1 MTIKTLAGSA
11 RARRFTPTTLALACS
26 LLAMP
31 LALHAQDVQE
41 QGMSAKV
48 VQGEDVK
55 GSLSTKA
62 APPTQ
67 LAPTQA
73 AAMQASKQPAHM
85 TSDKA
90 AASIRFDKSA
100 RKPIGARDTQEGEG
114 VRPENRDSKLEKGSK
129 GQSAL
134 PGLKGYQGATG
145 PAADTDACNGYS
157 QFDSLSGQAL
167 YDFVRQAE
175 FSCISE
181 LYSRNDATA
190 VKVYQADNVVA
201 VANLA
206 KATAASYDSST
217 GSELFNLFYFLR
229 GAFYI
234 EYYNDD
240 LSYGDSR
247 ASDAMR
253 ELLLEY
259 AKNPAFNSL
268 SDMQGNTLQEYF
280 IAWDSSYNYY
290 DSVAVITDYLNQ
302 FSEQHLA
309 SWYHRSALTKALT
322 TLYRGNWDEKYTKAS
337 MEYDALRAALLKVA
351 TSDYII
357 NSEYAFESSDAFH
370 EFGRFYEYQAYWKLP
385 DSLKTALN
393 SGVQQYMA
401 KFSRLSKQW
410 ADAAGYLDY
419 YNPGQ
424 CDSFG
429 ICGWEDELEAS
440 VLSIH
445 YSCSDTI
452 KIRAQQLTDPELQ
465 ASCDLMGDE
474 EGLFHQIL
482 ATGGEPV
489 ADDFNEDLQVNI
501 FDSYDDY
508 DAYAGIIFGIST
520 DNGGMYLEGTPSEPD
535 NQARFIAH
543 EATWTDDIL
552 VWNLRHEYV
561 HYLDGRFNL
570 YGAFNYFDIDT
581 GKSVWWA
588 EGLAEY
594 ISHQNRYDE
603 AVDIGRSQEFSLS
616 EILANTYDSGTDRVY
631 RWGYL
636 AVRFLFEQH
645 RSDVDALLVH
655 ARAGDT
661 TAWLSY
667 IDNTIGTSYDAEWN
681 SWLLTVSSNDTPL
694 EGGIVTPIDSD
705 GDGVIDSE
713 DAFPND
719 PTEWADENGNGIG
732 DNADAA
738 NGGGQTEHCGAAT
751 ISDGNLTQ
759 EQTECVAGTG
769 VNYYYTYVEQDN
781 TQLYISTTGGEG
793 DLDIYFN
800 QQTWASPSDY
810 EVKSQSSGNEELIS
824 VVANRGWVYIST
836 AAVTP
841 FEGASLKVSQS
852 ASGTPD
858 NGSPQVA
865 DACLS
870 QSPYSYGGVEFDQ
883 AVCVADGHS
892 SYYFYVPANT
902 AAIEINTAH
911 GRGDL
916 NLYANGETWASP
928 TSYQHKSENAGNGE
942 QIRVDSPAEGWFYV
956 SADGAPSSSGA
967 SLVVTLE
974 TH

>member
-1 MTIKTLAGSA
+1 MTKTIISRGVLT
-11 RARRFTPTTLALACS
+11 RRFTPTALALACS
-26 LLAMP
+26 LLVAPQVVSANDAPRSKPMP
-31 LALHAQDVQE
+31 QQT
-41 QGMSAKV
+41 M
-48 VQGEDVK
+48 
-55 GSLSTKA
+55 KA
-62 APPTQ
+62 AVQ
-67 LAPTQA
+67 RADVDNGQ
-73 AAMQASKQPAHM
+73 SKARF
-85 TSDKA
+85 DKA
-90 AASIRFDKSA
+90 A
-100 RKPIGARDTQEGEG
+100 RKPRGAALVTEGDKVPPPVTGQESQQG
-114 VRPENRDSKLEKGSK
+114 VNGH
-129 GQSAL
+129 SAL
-134 PGLKGYQGATG
+134 QGPFGAQGAQGNQGAEG
-145 PAADTDACNGYS
+145 PAAETDPCNGYS
-157 QFDSLSGQAL
+157 QFDTLTDQAL

-190 VKVYQADNVVA
+190 VKAYQADNVVA

-206 KATAASYDSST
+206 KASAATYDSSS

-234 EYYNDD
+234 EYYNED
-240 LSYGDSR
+240 LSYSDTR

-259 AKNPAFNSL
+259 AKNPAMASL

-290 DSVAVITDYLNQ
+290 DSVAVITQYLDQ

-357 NSEYAFESSDAFH
+357 NSNYAFESSDAFH
-370 EFGRFYEYQAYWKLP
+370 EFGRFYEYQKYWGLP
-385 DSLKTALN
+385 ESLKLSLN
-393 SGVQQYMA
+393 DGVQQYMS
-401 KFSRLSKQW
+401 KFARLSKQW

-429 ICGWEDELEAS
+429 ICGWEAELESS
-440 VLSIH
+440 VLGIH

-452 KIRAQQLTDPELQ
+452 KIRAQQLTNQELQ
-465 ASCDLMGDE
+465 QSCDLMGDE
-474 EGLFHQIL
+474 EVLFHQVL
-482 ATGGEPV
+482 ATSGDPV
-489 ADDFNEDLQVNI
+489 ADDYNQDLEVNI

-508 DAYAGIIFGIST
+508 DAYAGIIFGINT
-520 DNGGMYLEGTPSEPD
+520 DNGGMYLEGTPSNPD

-543 EATWTDDIL
+543 EATWTEDIL

-570 YGAFNYFDIDT
+570 YGGFSHFDIDT
-581 GKSVWWA
+581 GKSVWWS

-594 ISHQNRYDE
+594 ISQQNRNDE
-603 AVDIGRSQEFSLS
+603 AIAIGRSQSFSLS
-616 EILANTYDSGTDRVY
+616 EILANTYDSGTERVY

-645 RSDVDALLVH
+645 RSDVDALLVY
-655 ARAGDT
+655 ARAGDAA
-661 TAWLSY
+661 AWLSY
-667 IDNTIGTSYDAEWN
+667 IDNTIGTQYDSEWN

-694 EGGIVTPIDSD
+694 DGGIVTPIDSD

-713 DAFPND
+713 DAFPSD

-738 NGGGQTEHCGAAT
+738 NGGGPVSHCGDT
-751 ISDGNLTQ
+751 SITDGKLIQ
-759 EQTECVAGTG
+759 EQAECVAGTG
-769 VNYYYTYVEQDN
+769 INYYYTYVDQDN
-781 TQLYISTTGGEG
+781 TQLYISTSGGEG

-800 QQTWASPSDY
+800 QQTWASTSDY
-810 EVKSQSSGNEELIS
+810 DVKSQSTGNDELIS
-824 VVANRGWVYIST
+824 VIANRGWVYIST
-836 AAVTP
+836 VAVTA
-841 FEGASLKVSQS
+841 FDGVTLKVSQT
-852 ASGTPD
+852 ADGTPD
-858 NGSPQVA
+858 NGGDAGVE
-865 DACLS
+865 DACVS
-870 QSPYSYGGVEFDQ
+870 NTPYSYGGVEFGQ

-902 AAIEINTAH
+902 AAIEINTDH
-911 GRGDL
+911 GSGNLD
-916 NLYANGETWASP
+916 LYANGATWASP
-928 TSYQHKSENAGNGE
+928 SDYQYKSDNTGNQE
-942 QIRVDSPAEGWFYV
+942 KIRVAAPTEGWFYV

-974 TH
+974 AN